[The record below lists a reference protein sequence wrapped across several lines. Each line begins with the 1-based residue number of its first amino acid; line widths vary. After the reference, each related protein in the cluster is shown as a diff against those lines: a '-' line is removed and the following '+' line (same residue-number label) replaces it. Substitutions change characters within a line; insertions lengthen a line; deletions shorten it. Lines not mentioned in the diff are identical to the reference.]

1 MSPPLGQSI
10 PFCMVFQNV
19 GQYGTLALTQT
30 ELVSGDLRV
39 DHFEVEIKSIGY
51 NAKVTP
57 RCTMLMYRTQDIK
70 IIQELAIFN
79 RAQSQRSR
87 TPRHHKDVRAR
98 LRW

>member
-10 PFCMVFQNV
+10 PSCLVFQNV
-19 GQYGTLALTQT
+19 GQYGTLALTQIA
-30 ELVSGDLRV
+30 LVSGDLRV
-39 DHFEVEIKSIGY
+39 DYLEVEIKSIGL

-70 IIQELAIFN
+70 IIQELALFN
-79 RAQSQRSR
+79 RAHSRRPR

-98 LRW
+98 LLW